1 MSLLARA
8 LLRIFEHLMRK
19 WLLIYALLSG
29 FTAYSQAF
37 YEGPSWTDYGDL
49 TYTAFGWSMSNAGD
63 VNGDGFE
70 DMIVSAIDYSNPE
83 ETNGEEGKLALYYG
97 GPDGLE
103 TEPAWEFESNNDSSV
118 LGFSTSGGDLNGDGF
133 SDVVVGCLQW
143 TGEEYNEGRI
153 YLWYGSES
161 GLNAGEPD
169 WSLDF
174 DQVFALLGSGVALDG
189 DINGDGYND
198 LFLSAK
204 MWDEPEIEEGKT
216 WLYWGSPDGPVES
229 GWSWQANQAGA
240 ISGFPVNYAGD
251 INADGFDDVI
261 IGANQ
266 YDFDEIDDGLAVAFY
281 GSETGLAT
289 EPDWMMSS
297 GQKKCNFGH
306 WVDGAGDVNGDGYDD
321 VVVSALLYESDSAS
335 HNEGRIFVYHGSA
348 TGLSNELN
356 WFGEINQAE
365 AQFGY
370 SCAGVGDI
378 NNDGFDDVI
387 GGAKYW
393 TNGEANEGGAFVWFG
408 SPTGLEIDYCFSAEG
423 NQAEG
428 YFGRH
433 VGGDAD
439 YNNDGYS
446 DFFVGA
452 YRYSEILAADGK
464 AFAYNGATRPADFYF
479 EEDTFCIDDV
489 NPLPIIT
496 GFTGGTFSS
505 ADVVVEAI
513 SGEIHLMESGFGGP
527 FIITYTVDGYCSV
540 NKTIW
545 IQDANA
551 LTLFNYENDSL
562 CLNDAIII
570 PEIIVPSTGTFYS
583 DDIIVDVIN
592 GAINTTDVAAG
603 WATIYYAGSTAAGC
617 NFIDSIALYFQ
628 EQVTINL
635 DQDTFCIDLG
645 EAIPLV
651 NIPGGNYFSPDAIVD
666 VLTGTIDLPS
676 TGVGGPYQ
684 IYYNVNAI
692 CPDASFIFYIDSA
705 DNNLVAF
712 HFEDDTFCL
721 YDLNPSPV
729 ITGLAGGIFSS
740 ATAILND
747 ITGEVNI
754 IATGAGTHVILYQ
767 LTSPTGCSLMFTD
780 SIAINNPPIVAI
792 TYPIDTLFIGDENV
806 TPEILG
812 LTGVINAIPDGVVFA
827 DDFGTIDLINS
838 TPGNYSIYITVEEN
852 GCYNS
857 DSATITILPACEAPQ
872 NIVVDYYNSNSVII
886 SWDEHDFYTDYTI
899 LVILG
904 DDTLTYYATEN
915 TITITDLLPD
925 TTYTL
930 VVITN
935 CSSSH
940 NNAGNPLVITTAALA
955 IEDNL
960 GFNMLIFPN
969 PTSSDFTIS
978 TPLLL
983 NGCKLSIF
991 NVEGKQVYLETQL
1004 PKQNTFLITSHQ
1016 LISGLYFIHLTNG
1029 NQTTFSTI
1037 VIE

>member
-1 MSLLARA
+1 MLARA
-8 LLRIFEHLMRK
+8 LLRIFGHLMRK
-19 WLLIYALLSG
+19 LLLIYALLSG
-29 FTAYSQAF
+29 FSAYSQAF
-37 YEGPSWTDYGDL
+37 YEGPAWTDYGNL

-83 ETNGEEGKLALYYG
+83 ETNGEEGKLSLYYG
-97 GPDGLE
+97 GPAGLE

-216 WLYWGSPDGPVES
+216 WLYWGSPVGPVES

-240 ISGFPVNYAGD
+240 ISGFPVSYAGD

-281 GSETGLAT
+281 GSETGLAA

-348 TGLSNELN
+348 TGLSDELN

-370 SCAGVGDI
+370 SCAGAGDI

-439 YNNDGYS
+439 FNNDGYS
-446 DFFVGA
+446 DFLVGA
-452 YRYSEILAADGK
+452 YRYTEILEADGK
-464 AFAYNGATRPADFYF
+464 AFAYNGAIRPADFYF
-479 EEDTFCIDDV
+479 EEDTFCIEEI
-489 NPLPIIT
+489 NPLPLIT
-496 GFTGGTFSS
+496 GFTGGVFSS
-505 ADVVVEAI
+505 TDVIINPET
-513 SGEIHLMESGFGGP
+513 GEINLIATSFGGS
-527 FIITYTVDGYCSV
+527 FTVTYSVDGYCSV

-551 LTLFNYENDSL
+551 IPVFLFENDSI
-562 CLNDAIII
+562 CLNGETIF
-570 PEIIVPSTGTFYS
+570 PEILIPSVGAFSS
-583 DDIIVDVIN
+583 DDIIIDAVS
-592 GAINTTDVAAG
+592 GAINTDDVEAG
-603 WATIYYAGSTAAGC
+603 WANIIYAGTTSSGC
-617 NFIDSIALYFQ
+617 DFSDTVAIYFQ
-628 EQVTINL
+628 QQVTISL
-635 DQDTFCIDLG
+635 EKDTFCVDLI
-645 EAIPLV
+645 ETLPIV
-651 NIPGGNYFSPDAIVD
+651 NIPDGFYFSADADMNVETGIVN
-666 VLTGTIDLPS
+666 LTS
-676 TGVGGPYQ
+676 TGAGGPYTV
-684 IYYNVNAI
+684 YYNVNAV
-692 CPDASFIFYIDSA
+692 CPDASATFYIDSA

-712 HFEDDTFCL
+712 EFVDDSICINEI
-721 YDLNPSPV
+721 NPIPV
-729 ITGLAGGIFSS
+729 IIGLAGGLFSS
-740 ATAILND
+740 TTAVLND
-747 ITGEVNI
+747 ITGAI
-754 IATGAGTHVILYQ
+754 DLGASDTGWHVINYEI
-767 LTSPTGCSLMFTD
+767 TTASGCNLIWSV
-780 SIAINNPPIVAI
+780 SIVILDIPLA
-792 TYPIDTLFIGDENV
+792 TFGYPADTLFVGDENSI
-806 TPEILG
+806 PEITG
-812 LTGVINAIPDGVVFA
+812 LTGEFTSNPATLIFA
-827 DDFGTIDLINS
+827 DTMGGIDLTNS
-838 TPGNYSIYITVEEN
+838 APGDYTIYNMVAAAFCNNI
-852 GCYNS
+852 
-857 DSATITILPACEAPQ
+857 DSTNVVILPFCGAPE
-872 NIVVDYYNSNSVII
+872 NILVEYYNSNSIII
-886 SWDEHDFYTDYTI
+886 SWDADDFYSEYII
-899 LVILG
+899 LVING
-904 DDTLTYYATEN
+904 DDTITYSASEN
-915 TITITDLLPD
+915 NITITELLPE
-925 TTYTL
+925 TNYTI

-935 CSSSH
+935 CTSTRA
-940 NNAGNPLVITTAALA
+940 NAANPIDVTTAALSVDA
-955 IEDNL
+955 DITP
-960 GFNMLIFPN
+960 FISIFPN
-969 PTSSDFTIS
+969 PTNETFFIESE
-978 TPLLL
+978 LLL
-983 NGCKLSIF
+983 NNCNIALYGLDGNLIF
-991 NVEGKQVYLETQL
+991 EQQ
-1004 PKQNTFLITSHQ
+1004 ITSGKSTATIKTQNVSSGMYIIQ
-1016 LISGLYFIHLTNG
+1016 LNTGGAAYYRNII
-1029 NQTTFSTI
+1029 I
-1037 VIE
+1037 K

>member
-1 MSLLARA
+1 MLARA
-8 LLRIFEHLMRK
+8 LLRIFGHLMRK
-19 WLLIYALLSG
+19 LLLIYALLSG
-29 FTAYSQAF
+29 FSAYSQAF
-37 YEGPSWTDYGDL
+37 YEGPAWTDYGNL

-83 ETNGEEGKLALYYG
+83 ETNGEEGKLSLYYG
-97 GPDGLE
+97 GPAGLE

-216 WLYWGSPDGPVES
+216 WLYWGSPEGPVES

-251 INADGFDDVI
+251 INADGFDDVL

-281 GSETGLAT
+281 GSETGLAA

-306 WVDGAGDVNGDGYDD
+306 WVDGAGDVNGDGFDD

-348 TGLSNELN
+348 TGLSDELN

-370 SCAGVGDI
+370 SCAGAGDI

-423 NQAEG
+423 NQSEG

-433 VGGDAD
+433 VGADAD
-439 YNNDGYS
+439 FNNDGYS

-452 YRYSEILAADGK
+452 YRYSEILEADGK
-464 AFAYNGATRPADFYF
+464 AFAYNGAIRPADFYF

-505 ADVVVEAI
+505 DDVVVNATT
-513 SGEIHLMESGFGGP
+513 GEIHLMESGFGGP
-527 FIITYTVDGYCSV
+527 FIITYAVDGYCSV

-551 LTLFNYENDSL
+551 LSLFNYENDSL
-562 CLNDAIII
+562 CLNDEIII
-570 PEIIVPSTGTFYS
+570 PELIIPSTGTFYS
-583 DDIIVDVIN
+583 DDIIVDAVN
-592 GAINTTDVAAG
+592 GAINTIDVPAG
-603 WATIYYAGSTAAGC
+603 WATIYYDGSTAAGC
-617 NFIDSIALYFQ
+617 NFIDSISLYFQ
-628 EQVTINL
+628 EQVTISL
-635 DQDTFCIDLG
+635 DQDTFCVDLG

-676 TGVGGPYQ
+676 TDVGGPYH
-684 IYYNVNAI
+684 IYYNVNTI
-692 CPDASFIFYIDSA
+692 CPDASAIFYIDSA
-705 DNNLVAF
+705 DNNLAAF
-712 HFEDDTFCL
+712 HFEEDTFCL
-721 YDLNPSPV
+721 YDLNPSPE
-729 ITGLAGGIFSS
+729 IIGLAGGIFSS

-754 IATGAGTHVILYQ
+754 VATGAGTHIILYQ
-767 LTSPTGCSLMFTD
+767 FTSPTGCSLLFTD
-780 SIAINNPPIVAI
+780 TITIINPPIAAI
-792 TYPIDTLFIGDENV
+792 TYPEDTLFIGDENV
-806 TPEILG
+806 SPEILG
-812 LTGVINAIPDGVVFA
+812 LSSVFTAIPDGILFA

-857 DSATITILPACEAPQ
+857 DTAVITILPECDAPQ
-872 NIVVDYYNSNSVII
+872 NVVVDYYNSNSAII

-915 TITITDLLPD
+915 TFTITDLLPD
-925 TTYTL
+925 TTYTI

-935 CSSSH
+935 CSSSR
-940 NNAGNPLVITTAALA
+940 NNAGNPINITTAELS
-955 IEDNL
+955 IETNIFPDIN
-960 GFNMLIFPN
+960 IFPN
-969 PTSSDFTIS
+969 PSYGTFYIESE
-978 TPLLL
+978 LLL
-983 NGCKLSIF
+983 NNSIIILYGLD
-991 NVEGKQVYLETQL
+991 GKKILEQT
-1004 PKQNTFLITSHQ
+1004 ITSDKSTAIIIGRH
-1016 LISGLYFIHLTNG
+1016 ISTGVYIIELNTG
-1029 NQTTFSTI
+1029 NNLFYKNI
-1037 VIE
+1037 IIK

>member
-1 MSLLARA
+1 
-8 LLRIFEHLMRK
+8 MRK
-19 WLLIYALLSG
+19 WLLIYALISG
-29 FTAYSQAF
+29 FSAYSQAF
-37 YEGPSWTDYGDL
+37 YEGPAWTDYGNL

-103 TEPAWEFESNNDSSV
+103 TEPTWEFESNNDSSV

-153 YLWYGSES
+153 YLWYGSET

-229 GWSWQANQAGA
+229 GWSWQANQDGA

-281 GSETGLAT
+281 GSETGLAA

-348 TGLSNELN
+348 TGLSNEVN

-370 SCAGVGDI
+370 SCAGAGDI

-393 TNGEANEGGAFVWFG
+393 TNGELNEGGAFVWFG
-408 SPTGLEIDYCFSAEG
+408 SPSGLEIDYCFSAEG

-452 YRYSEILAADGK
+452 YRYTEILEADGK
-464 AFAYNGATRPADFYF
+464 AFAYNGAIRPADFYF
-479 EEDTFCIDDV
+479 EEDTFCIDDL

-505 ADVVVEAI
+505 DDVVIDVV
-513 SGEIHLMESGFGGP
+513 SGEIHLLESGYGGP
-527 FIITYTVDGYCSV
+527 FIISYSVDGYCTV

-551 LTLFNYENDSL
+551 ISLFNYGNDSL
-562 CLNDAIII
+562 CLNDEIII
-570 PEIIVPSTGTFYS
+570 PEIIVPSSGTFYS
-583 DDIIVDVIN
+583 DDVIVDVIS
-592 GAINTTDVAAG
+592 GAINTTDVPSG
-603 WATIYYAGSTAAGC
+603 WATIYYAGSTSAGC
-617 NFIDSIALYFQ
+617 NFIDSISLYFQ
-628 EQVTINL
+628 EQVTISL
-635 DQDTFCIDLG
+635 VQDTFCIDLV
-645 EAIPLV
+645 EVTPTV
-651 NIPGGNYFSPDAIVD
+651 NIPDGNYFSPDATVSAI
-666 VLTGTIDLPS
+666 TGNIDLTT
-676 TGVGGPYQ
+676 TGVGGPFH
-684 IYYNVNAI
+684 IYYNVNAT
-692 CPDASFIFYIDSA
+692 CPDALTTFYIDSA
-705 DNNLVAF
+705 DNNLAAF
-712 HFEDDTFCL
+712 YFEEDTFCL
-721 YDLNPSPV
+721 NGPNPVPSV
-729 ITGLAGGIFSS
+729 TGLAGGLFSS
-740 ATAILND
+740 ATAVLYD
-747 ITGEVNI
+747 VTGEINL
-754 IATGAGTHVILYQ
+754 AASGPGTHIVLYQ
-767 LTSPTGCSLMFTD
+767 FTSPTGCLILFSDTVTV
-780 SIAINNPPIVAI
+780 INPPLTSIN
-792 TYPIDTLFIGDENV
+792 YPADTVFIGDENV
-806 TPEILG
+806 SPEIVG
-812 LTGVINAIPDGVVFA
+812 LSGVFNAVPDGIVFA
-827 DDFGTIDLINS
+827 DDAGTIDLINS
-838 TPGNYSIYITVEEN
+838 APGNYSVWITVEEN
-852 GCYNS
+852 GCYNL
-857 DSATITILPACEAPQ
+857 DTTGIMLLPACEAPQ
-872 NIVVDYYNSNSVII
+872 KISVDYYNSNSIII
-886 SWDEHDFYTDYTI
+886 SWDEDDFYTDYTI

-904 DDTLTYYATEN
+904 DDTLTFYTSDN
-915 TITITDLLPD
+915 LITINDLLPE
-925 TTYTL
+925 TTYTIL
-930 VVITN
+930 VITN
-935 CSSSH
+935 CSPTRNSE
-940 NNAGNPLVITTAALA
+940 GNPIVITTSAVN
-955 IEDNL
+955 IEHNFM
-960 GFNMLIFPN
+960 GGIKIFPN
-969 PTSSDFTIS
+969 PASTTFTIES
-978 TPLLL
+978 TILL
-983 NGCKLSIF
+983 NGSNLSIYT
-991 NVEGKQVYLETQL
+991 VDGKLMYAAYLQPQQLTYTVFTQKL
-1004 PKQNTFLITSHQ
+1004 PA
-1016 LISGLYFIHLTNG
+1016 GLYYIQLADEY
-1029 NQTTFSTI
+1029 QMIFSSI
-1037 VIE
+1037 VIK